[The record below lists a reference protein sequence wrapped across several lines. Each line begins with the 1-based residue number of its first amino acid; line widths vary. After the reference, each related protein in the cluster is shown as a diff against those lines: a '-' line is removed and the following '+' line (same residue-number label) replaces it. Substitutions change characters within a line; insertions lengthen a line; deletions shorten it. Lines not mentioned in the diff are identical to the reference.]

1 MPELFG
7 EVIVDS
13 ESKGESRNIY
23 LHIKSEKY
31 RLIIKGKPEL
41 HIAILEFI

>member
-1 MPELFG
+1 MG
-7 EVIVDS
+7 VIVDS

-31 RLIIKGKPEL
+31 RLIIKGCESQEGRPK
-41 HIAILEFI
+41 